1 MPAPTSTYR
10 LQLRPEFDFDAAA
23 DVATY
28 LADLGVS
35 HAYSSP
41 YLQAAPGSAHGYDVV
56 DHRHVNVELGGEEGH
71 RRFSDALG
79 AAGLGQVLDIVP
91 NHMAITPENA
101 WWTDVLENGPSS
113 RYASYF
119 DVDWDPP
126 EQKLRNTVLMPVLGD
141 HYGKVLEAGEL
152 VLDRVGGSFV
162 IRYHDHVF
170 PVAPPTCD
178 LPLAMAAAHSG
189 SDDLAFLA
197 SASEALPPATATDRP
212 SLLRRHRDKEVLK
225 RQLDRLC
232 REDPAIAA
240 AVDDAIARI
249 NADVDLL
256 DSLLDRQNHRLAHWR
271 TAGSELDYRRFFD
284 VTTLA
289 GLRME
294 QEHVFA
300 DTHELVL
307 GWLRAGVI
315 DGVRIDHPDGLLD
328 PAEYFHRLRAEAP
341 DAWIVVEKIL
351 ERGEALPS
359 SWPVQGTTG
368 YDAMGVIGGVLVDP
382 AGEGPLTEAWSSSTG
397 QAWDWHE
404 LVHDAKHLV
413 IRDVLAADLH
423 RLTQSFV
430 EVCESSRRHRDHPRP
445 TLRDALR
452 EVVACFPV
460 YRTYVAAGEVAGPA
474 DAKVIDEAL
483 SEALVRRPDLDTDV
497 VSLLGQ
503 VLRGE
508 LQSGPATTLRLR
520 FQQTTGPVMAKSV
533 EDTAFYRGTR
543 LLSLNEVGG
552 DPGVFGT
559 SPEDFHRHWA
569 EAHARWPTAM
579 IASSTHDTKRSEDV
593 RARLHVLSEVPAEAA
608 AALARLA
615 SAAEPHRTPQPDG
628 TLLPDRAT
636 EWLLLQSLVGAHP
649 LSLDRALAYAEKAT
663 REAKVQTSWLDPVP
677 AFDDAVRAYLT
688 GALADPTFT
697 GTLDD
702 VVADLVEPGW
712 VNGLAA
718 QLLKLTVPGV
728 PDVYQ
733 GSELWD
739 LSLVDPDNRRPVD
752 YGRRRALLAELA
764 TLDADTIWARRAE
777 GLPKLAVT
785 AAALRLRRQAP
796 EVFGP
801 GDAGAYS
808 PLTATGPAAD
818 HVVAFSRG
826 GLAVTVVPRLGVAR
840 ERAGGWRGT
849 TLALP
854 PGRWRDAVSGRE
866 VHEPAPALAE
876 LLAPVPVALLV
887 AEPLWTDRDRTGTGR
902 TSSEGSSTGESSTGG
917 SSTEGSS
924 TEGSSTVEGV
934 G

>member
-1 MPAPTSTYR
+1 MPPPSRARRSPSPHGAGYRAVGMPTPSSTYR
-10 LQLRPEFDFDAAA
+10 LQLRPEFGFDDAAA
-23 DVATY
+23 VAGY

-56 DHRHVNVELGGEEGH
+56 DHHRVNVELGGEEGH
-71 RRFSDALG
+71 RRFSARLG
-79 AAGLGQVLDIVP
+79 EVGLGQVLDIVP
-91 NHMAITPENA
+91 NHMAITPQNA
-101 WWTDVLENGPSS
+101 WWNDVLENGPSS
-113 RYASYF
+113 RYAPYF

-152 VLDRVGGSFV
+152 TLAREGGTFV
-162 IRYHDHVF
+162 VRYYDHVL
-170 PVAPPTCD
+170 PVAPPTYD
-178 LPLAMAAAHSG
+178 LPLAMAAAQSG

-197 SASEALPPATATDRP
+197 SVCEALPPATATDRP

-225 RQLDRLC
+225 RQLARLC
-232 REDPAIAA
+232 REDAAVAA
-240 AVDDAIARI
+240 AVDGAVARI

-294 QEHVFA
+294 EEHVFA

-307 GWLRAGVI
+307 GWLRAGVL

-328 PAEYFHRLRAEAP
+328 PVRYLRRLRVEAP

-351 ERGEALPS
+351 EHGEALPPA
-359 SWPVQGTTG
+359 WPVDGTTG
-368 YDAMGVIGGVLVDP
+368 YDAMAVIGGVLVDP
-382 AGEGPLTEAWSSSTG
+382 DGERPLTEAWTAFTG
-397 QAWDWHE
+397 EAWDWPE
-404 LVHDAKHLV
+404 LVHQAKHAVL
-413 IRDVLAADLH
+413 RDVLGADLQ

-430 EVCESSRRHRDHPRP
+430 EVCESSRRHRDHPRLI
-445 TLRDALR
+445 LRDALR
-452 EVVACFPV
+452 EVLACFGV
-460 YRTYVAAGEVAGPA
+460 YRTYVAADEVAGPA
-474 DAKVIDEAL
+474 DAKVIDAALAEA
-483 SEALVRRPDLDTDV
+483 AGRRPDLDADV
-497 VSLLGQ
+497 LELLGQ

-508 LQSGPATTLRLR
+508 HRSEQATSLRLR

-559 SPEDFHRHWA
+559 SPAAFHEHWA
-569 EAHARWPTAM
+569 EAQDRWPAAM

-593 RARLHVLSEVPAEAA
+593 RARLAVLSELPDEAA
-608 AALARLA
+608 AAMARLS
-615 SAAEPHRTPQPDG
+615 SAAERHRTTRPDG
-628 TLLPDRAT
+628 SRLPDRST
-636 EWLLLQSLVGAHP
+636 EWLLLQTLVGAHP
-649 LSLDRALAYAEKAT
+649 LTLERALAYAEKAT

-677 AFDDAVRAYLT
+677 AFDEAVRAYLT
-688 GALADPTFT
+688 GALADESFT
-697 GTLDD
+697 AALDE
-702 VVADLVEPGW
+702 AAAALREPGW

-733 GSELWD
+733 GTELWD

-752 YGRRRALLAELA
+752 YDLRRSLLAELA
-764 TLDADTIWARRAE
+764 TLDAAAVWDRRAE

-785 AAALRLRRQAP
+785 AAALRLRRRAP
-796 EVFGP
+796 EVFGA
-801 GDAGAYS
+801 GDAGAYR
-808 PLTATGPAAD
+808 PLLATGPAAD

-826 GLAVTVVPRLGVAR
+826 GLAVTVVPRLVVGLAGR
-840 ERAGGWRGT
+840 GGWGDT

-854 PGRWRDAVSGRE
+854 EGRWRDALTGAQVDGTTPHLRD
-866 VHEPAPALAE
+866 
-876 LLAPVPVALLV
+876 LLRPLPVALLV
-887 AEPLWTDRDRTGTGR
+887 AEPLWEETT
-902 TSSEGSSTGESSTGG
+902 
-917 SSTEGSS
+917 
-924 TEGSSTVEGV
+924 
-934 G
+934 